1 MIAEMS
7 MRQQS
12 LNWLT
17 SQDYIL
23 LNWKN
28 LGQKLEEWKE
38 RLLTAFPDL
47 NAISQ
52 GRDVLLVFNHRIG
65 DVIKRVTTDNCDSE
79 AVYLARPAKIV
90 QRDILQLKYCFQGT
104 FPSKCQSDAIPATLL
119 TPLNMIFRGT
129 TMANQQSVDRLPSQ
143 VCLSI
148 SQLLG
153 FNTLARN
160 QDVISIE

>member
-1 MIAEMS
+1 

-52 GRDVLLVFNHRIG
+52 GRDGSSRSARAFYILVHFIT
-65 DVIKRVTTDNCDSE
+65 ILS
-79 AVYLARPAKIV
+79 RPSLCSNI
-90 QRDILQLKYCFQGT
+90 I
-104 FPSKCQSDAIPATLL
+104 
-119 TPLNMIFRGT
+119 M
-129 TMANQQSVDRLPSQ
+129 RLSH
-143 VCLSI
+143 
-148 SQLLG
+148 G
-153 FNTLARN
+153 GA
-160 QDVISIE
+160 